1 MVLKSYFIQKFS
13 GTDLMAK
20 ISIIGTGFV
29 ADLYMRSLE
38 TFPDIKILK
47 VFDSNPTRLATFSNF
62 WKVTAAHSIDEIL
75 AVSAN
80 ADEIPD
86 LILNLTNPGSHYI
99 VSKQCLEAN
108 RNVYSEKPL
117 ATKMEDAYELHV
129 IAKTRSLILT
139 SAPCSYLSEV
149 AQTLWLAIREKLIG
163 KPLLVYAELDDDFIT
178 QAPYQ
183 KWLSESGAPWP
194 YRDEFLVGCT
204 LEHAG
209 YYLTWLMMIFGSVKK
224 VVAAS
229 AELVKNKLPDL
240 EKTAP
245 DFSTATLFF
254 ECGVVARITCGIVA
268 PHNHSLR
275 VIGDKGVLEINESWN
290 NSAKVKMRKRYVI
303 RRKLINSI
311 FTQSFKI
318 KGETHPKVPRRGA
331 AAMNFALG
339 PAEILAA
346 IQEGRPTAHFA
357 DFALH
362 LNEVTLSIQN
372 SLDSEGVQIMK
383 TKCPALSPMAWAK

>member
-1 MVLKSYFIQKFS
+1 
-13 GTDLMAK
+13 MAN

-29 ADLYMRSLE
+29 ADLYMRSLQ
-38 TFPDIKILK
+38 TFPEIKILK
-47 VFDSNPTRLATFSNF
+47 VFDEDNIRLKAFSDF
-62 WKVTAAHSIDEIL
+62 WKVPAAGSIEEI
-75 AVSAN
+75 VVTDGKN
-80 ADEIPD
+80 EVPD
-86 LILNLTNPGSHYI
+86 LILNLTNPSSHFK

-117 ATKMEDAYELHV
+117 ATKMEDAFTLHE
-129 IAKTRSLILT
+129 IAKTKNLILA

-149 AQTLWLAIREKLIG
+149 AQTIWLGVREQMIG
-163 KPLLVYAELDDDFIT
+163 QPLLVYAELDDDFIT
-178 QAPYQ
+178 QAPYR

-194 YRDEFLVGCT
+194 YRDEFMVGCT

-240 EKTAP
+240 EKSAP
-245 DFSTATLFF
+245 DYATATLFF
-254 ECGVVARITCGIVA
+254 ESGMVARITCSIIG

-275 VIGDKGVLEINESWN
+275 VIGDEGILEVNESWN
-290 NSAKVKMRKRYVI
+290 NNAKVKVRKRHVI
-303 RRKLINSI
+303 RRKLINSPFAKTI
-311 FTQSFKI
+311 KI
-318 KGETHPKVPRRGA
+318 KGKTHPKVPRRGA

-339 PAEILAA
+339 PAEILGDILAGS
-346 IQEGRPTAHFA
+346 QVHHYA

-362 LNEVTLSIQN
+362 LNEVTLAMQN
-372 SLDSEGVQIMK
+372 SLDTEGVQLMK
-383 TKCPALSPMAWAK
+383 TKCPNLLPKSWAKALS

>member
-1 MVLKSYFIQKFS
+1 
-13 GTDLMAK
+13 MAK

-38 TFPDIKILK
+38 TYPHIKILK
-47 VFDSNPTRLATFSNF
+47 VFDHNSARLAAFAKF
-62 WKVTAAHSIDEIL
+62 WKVTAASSIAEIVSPATPDET
-75 AVSAN
+75 
-80 ADEIPD
+80 PD
-86 LILNLTNPGSHYI
+86 LILNLTNPDAHYI
-99 VSKQCLEAN
+99 VSKQCLEAG

-117 ATKMEDAYELHV
+117 ATKMQDAFDLHA
-129 IAKTRSLILT
+129 IAKQRGLILT

-149 AQTLWLAIREKLIG
+149 AQTLWLAIRQQQIG
-163 KPLLVYAELDDDFIT
+163 TPLLVYAELDDDFIT
-178 QAPYQ
+178 QAPYK

-194 YRDEFLVGCT
+194 YEDEFKVGCT

-229 AELVKNKLPDL
+229 AELVKNKLPNI
-240 EKTAP
+240 EHTAP

-254 ECGVVARITCGIVA
+254 ESGMVARITCGIVA

-275 VIGDKGVLEINESWN
+275 VIGDKGIVEINESWN
-290 NSAKVKMRKRYVI
+290 NVAKVNIRKRFVL
-303 RRKLINSI
+303 RRRLINSP
-311 FTQSFKI
+311 FAKRFKI

-339 PAEILAA
+339 PAAVLAA
-346 IQEGRPTAHFA
+346 IQSGAQTAYLA
-357 DFALH
+357 EFALH
-362 LNEVTLSIQN
+362 LNEVTLAMQN
-372 SLDSEGVQIMK
+372 ALDTAGVQIMQ
-383 TKCPALSPMAWAK
+383 TRCPTLTPMAWAK

>member
-1 MVLKSYFIQKFS
+1 
-13 GTDLMAK
+13 MAN

-29 ADLYMRSLE
+29 ADLYMRSLQ
-38 TFPDIKILK
+38 TFPEIKILK
-47 VFDSNPTRLATFSNF
+47 VFDQDSVRLKAFSDF
-62 WKVTAAHSIDEIL
+62 WKVPAAASIEEIV
-75 AVSAN
+75 AIDGKNEV
-80 ADEIPD
+80 PD
-86 LILNLTNPGSHYI
+86 LILNLTNPGSHFK

-117 ATKMEDAYELHV
+117 ATKMEDAFTLHE
-129 IAKTRSLILT
+129 IAKTKNLILA

-149 AQTLWLAIREKLIG
+149 AQTIWLGIREHMIG
-163 KPLLVYAELDDDFIT
+163 QPLLVYAELDDDFIT

-194 YRDEFLVGCT
+194 YRDEFMVGCT

-240 EKTAP
+240 EKSAP
-245 DFSTATLFF
+245 DYATATLFF
-254 ECGVVARITCGIVA
+254 ESGMVARITCGIIG

-275 VIGDKGVLEINESWN
+275 VIGDKGVLEVNESWN
-290 NSAKVKMRKRYVI
+290 NSAKVKVRKRHVI
-303 RRKLINSI
+303 RRKLINNPFAKTI
-311 FTQSFKI
+311 KI
-318 KGETHPKVPRRGA
+318 KGKTHPKVPRRGA

-339 PAEILAA
+339 PAEILGDILA
-346 IQEGRPTAHFA
+346 GRQAHHYA

-362 LNEVTLSIQN
+362 LNEVTLAMQN
-372 SLDSEGVQIMK
+372 SLDTEGVQLMK
-383 TKCPALSPMAWAK
+383 TTCPNLLPKSWAKSLS

>member
-1 MVLKSYFIQKFS
+1 
-13 GTDLMAK
+13 MAN

-29 ADLYMRSLE
+29 ADLYMRSLQ
-38 TFPDIKILK
+38 TFPEIKILK
-47 VFDSNPTRLATFSNF
+47 VFDRDTVRLKDFSDF
-62 WKVTAAHSIDEIL
+62 WKVPAAASIEELVATDGKE
-75 AVSAN
+75 VV
-80 ADEIPD
+80 PD
-86 LILNLTNPGSHYI
+86 LILNLTNPSSHFI

-117 ATKMEDAYELHV
+117 ATKMQDAFTLHA
-129 IAKTRSLILT
+129 IAKSKNLILA

-149 AQTLWLAIREKLIG
+149 AQTIWLGVREQMIG
-163 KPLLVYAELDDDFIT
+163 QPLLVYAELDDDFIT

-194 YRDEFLVGCT
+194 YRDEFMVGCT

-229 AELVKNKLPDL
+229 AELIKNKLPGL
-240 EKTAP
+240 EKSAP
-245 DFSTATLFF
+245 DYSTATLFF
-254 ECGVVARITCGIVA
+254 ESGMVARITCGIIA

-275 VIGDKGVLEINESWN
+275 IIGDKGILEVNESWN
-290 NSAKVKMRKRYVI
+290 NSAKVKVRKRHVI
-303 RRKLINSI
+303 RRKLINSPFAKTI
-311 FTQSFKI
+311 QI
-318 KGETHPKVPRRGA
+318 KGKTHPKVPRRGA

-339 PAEILAA
+339 PAEILSD
-346 IQEGRPTAHFA
+346 IQAGRQAHHYA

-362 LNEVTLSIQN
+362 LNEVTLAIQN
-372 SLDSEGVQIMK
+372 SLDTEGVQLMK
-383 TKCPALSPMAWAK
+383 TKCPDLSPKSWAVSF

>member
-1 MVLKSYFIQKFS
+1 
-13 GTDLMAK
+13 MAK

-47 VFDSNPTRLATFSNF
+47 VYDKDLARLKVFSAF
-62 WKVTAAHSIDEIL
+62 WKVTPAQSLEEVLALSEKDE
-75 AVSAN
+75 V
-80 ADEIPD
+80 PD
-86 LILNLTNPGSHYI
+86 LILNLTNPGSHYV

-117 ATKMEDAYELHV
+117 ATKMEDAYELYD
-129 IAKTRSLILT
+129 IAKRNNRILT
-139 SAPCSYLSEV
+139 SAPCSYMSEV
-149 AQTLWLAIREKLIG
+149 AQTIWLAVRKQMIG
-163 KPLLVYAELDDDFIT
+163 QPLLVYAELDDDFIT

-183 KWLSESGAPWP
+183 KWMSESGAPWP
-194 YRDEFLVGCT
+194 YRDEFIVGCT

-229 AELVKNKLPDL
+229 AELIKNKLPDL
-240 EKTAP
+240 EKSAP
-245 DFSTATLFF
+245 DYSTASLFF
-254 ECGVVARITCGIVA
+254 ESGMVARITCGIVA

-275 VIGDKGVLEINESWN
+275 MIGDKGVLEVNESWN
-290 NSAKVKMRKRYVI
+290 NSAKVSIRKRYVV
-303 RRKLINSI
+303 RRKLINSP
-311 FTQSFKI
+311 FASRFKI
-318 KGETHPKVPRRGA
+318 KGTTHPKVPRRGA

-339 PAEILAA
+339 PAEVLAA
-346 IQEGRPTAHFA
+346 MREGRSTEVYT

-362 LNEVTLSIQN
+362 LNEVTLAIQN
-372 SLDSEGVQIMK
+372 ALDTEGVQIMK
-383 TKCPALSPMAWAK
+383 TKCPQLTPMPWAK